1 MEFSAQAP
9 FARFAPRLQ
18 ERSPSA
24 TITFTQHLSR
34 KGEPCGRTIA
44 KGSELTSGWPLE

>member
-34 KGEPCGRTIA
+34 KGEPCGRHSQGFGVDVGVA
-44 KGSELTSGWPLE
+44 A